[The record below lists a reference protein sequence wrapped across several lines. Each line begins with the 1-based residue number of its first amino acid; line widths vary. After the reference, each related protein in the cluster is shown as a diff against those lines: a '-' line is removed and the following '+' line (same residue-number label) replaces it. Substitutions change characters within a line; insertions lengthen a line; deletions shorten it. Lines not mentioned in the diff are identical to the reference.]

1 MNTKTRAFAIAA
13 SLMLGATAVAQA
25 QSSSGHIAGSAVAG
39 ETIVVDGVGN
49 GFHRGLKID
58 KDGKYAIRRV
68 PVGTYV
74 VTRTGADGS
83 TGTPQRIEVHVGVTA
98 RVK

>member
-1 MNTKTRAFAIAA
+1 MRTGT
-13 SLMLGATAVAQA
+13 
-25 QSSSGHIAGSAVAG
+25 AVAG
-39 ETIVVDGVGN
+39 ETVVVDGVGN
-49 GFHRGLKID
+49 GFHREIKVD

-68 PVGTYV
+68 PLGTCL

-83 TGTPQRIEVHVGVTA
+83 AGQPLRIEVHVGVTA